1 MNLIALVGAQ
11 RTTADDI
18 KALKADSI
26 GFCIL
31 KAVQATSPDG
41 EPWRVRRAAEELRGR
56 VITDGAFFGTV
67 NRLKGNDYVQ
77 MVRYRR
83 EVRVGTSTRHESVG
97 VYRLTERGNR
107 CLVISEQ
114 RLDEAKRRELEEKS
128 NGAITSSEFIHQP

>member
-1 MNLIALVGAQ
+1 MNLTALVGAQ
-11 RTTADDI
+11 RFTDDI

-31 KAVQATSPDG
+31 KAVQTTSPDG

-67 NRLKGNDYVQ
+67 NRLKGNDYVH

-83 EVRVGTSTRHESVG
+83 EVRVGASTRYESVG

-107 CLVISEQ
+107 CLSVSEHK
-114 RLDEAKRRELEEKS
+114 LDEAERLALEEKS
-128 NGAITSSEFIHQP
+128 SGALTSSGFIHQP